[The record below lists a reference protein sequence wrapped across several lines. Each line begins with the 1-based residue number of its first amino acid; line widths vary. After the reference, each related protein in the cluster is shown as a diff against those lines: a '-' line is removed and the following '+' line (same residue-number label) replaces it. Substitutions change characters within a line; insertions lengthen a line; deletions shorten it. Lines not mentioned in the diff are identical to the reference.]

1 MRTAQ
6 VLHLPGTEVSLQ
18 LEIDRLRQQLQM
30 IQIKLDEMIHI
41 HQQADKVISV
51 FVRGQYRM
59 VHVSEIQ
66 MIKAMNNYSMIYLD
80 GGAELMTSRTLN
92 IGKNNVLVMI

>member
-6 VLHLPGTEVSLQ
+6 VLRLPGTEVSLQ
-18 LEIDRLRQQLQM
+18 LEIDRLQHQLRM

-41 HQQADKVISV
+41 HHQQIDKVISV
-51 FVRGQYRM
+51 FVRGQYQM

-80 GGAELMTSRTLN
+80 GGAELMTS
-92 IGKNNVLVMI
+92 

>member
-18 LEIDRLRQQLQM
+18 LEIDRLRHQLRM

-41 HQQADKVISV
+41 HHQQIDKVMSV
-51 FVRGQYRM
+51 FVRGQ
-59 VHVSEIQ
+59 
-66 MIKAMNNYSMIYLD
+66 
-80 GGAELMTSRTLN
+80 
-92 IGKNNVLVMI
+92 